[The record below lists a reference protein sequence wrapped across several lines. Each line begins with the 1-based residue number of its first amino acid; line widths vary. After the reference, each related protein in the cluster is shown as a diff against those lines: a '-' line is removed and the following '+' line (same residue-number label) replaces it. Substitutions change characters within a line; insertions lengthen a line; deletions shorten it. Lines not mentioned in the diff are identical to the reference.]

1 MTSRKNV
8 RLVAAAL
15 IGVVLLACGGWAA
28 ARQIKSPA
36 QIAADTAA
44 PRPSQLT
51 AKVTMQTLSAE
62 VITRGTVR
70 YGLPTPISLPTS
82 NLKGTGTGSSTPIVG
97 RLPKPGAK
105 LRERS
110 VAMTISGRPMIV
122 LQGASPMF
130 RDLGPGTKGQDV
142 LQLERALQRAG
153 LAPGRVD
160 GRYDAATATAVAGL
174 YRRVGSAPFG
184 ITDAEF
190 EKVNTAAAN
199 LSAARDKTLQARLAL
214 RVAQRGA
221 TPAEINQAR
230 LDAAAI
236 DESVDTTRTAIGAAR
251 GKIAD
256 ARDLQAIA
264 RRGERDG
271 DPTARRDVAAAGV
284 DVTAKQ
290 NALNDAIQ
298 AQSEAQHVV
307 DMLAPDALPTEVEA
321 AKSALRTAT
330 GKVAGA
336 RSDLA
341 AAQAAFGAAEN
352 VLRASSTKAGD
363 DGRKAARDL
372 ATAQS
377 DLRDA
382 QRTLRTQLH
391 KRALARARVRI
402 LRAPG
407 PSGIERETV
416 AAAVTEERRTRRE
429 LARLA
434 KGLSVQV
441 PADEILFVPSTPAN
455 VDAVTAKRGTP
466 ATGDLIT
473 VTNTRL
479 AIDSAL
485 SVEDAKLVKVGQKV
499 KISEPDL
506 HLNLTGT
513 VRQVARQN
521 GTNGAD
527 PGKRAIEIQPARA
540 PATLVNTSVALK
552 IAVKSSKG
560 RVLTVPTSAVSTAA
574 DGDQRVEVLRGG
586 RQSFVTVDVGLQAQG
601 FYEIAP
607 RNAGALKEGDEVVIG
622 ASGASL
628 AGKGPSNV
636 PVPPVP
642 PSSGGQGSTST
653 SAAGARRGP

>member
-36 QIAADTAA
+36 QVAADTAA

-51 AKVTMQTLSAE
+51 AKVTTQTLSAE

-70 YGLPTPISLPTS
+70 YGLPTPISLPVS
-82 NLKGTGTGSSTPIVG
+82 NLKGTGTGTGTPIVG

-122 LQGASPMF
+122 LQGATPMY
-130 RDLGPGTKGQDV
+130 RDLGPGTKGADV
-142 LQLERALQRAG
+142 LQLEHALARAG
-153 LAPGRVD
+153 LGPGPVD
-160 GRYDAATATAVAGL
+160 GRYDAATAAAVAGL
-174 YRRVGSAPFG
+174 YRRVGSTPFG
-184 ITDAEF
+184 VTDSQF
-190 EKVNTAAAN
+190 EKVNTAASN

-264 RRGERDG
+264 RRAERDG
-271 DPTARRDVAAAGV
+271 DPTARRDVAAAGI
-284 DVTAKQ
+284 DVTTKQ

-298 AQSEAQHVV
+298 AQNEAQHAVNI
-307 DMLAPDALPTEVEA
+307 LAPDALPADVELA
-321 AKSALRTAT
+321 RATLRTAT

-336 RSDLA
+336 RSDVA
-341 AAQAAFGAAEN
+341 AAEGAYRAAEN
-352 VLRASSTKAGD
+352 VLRASSTKARD

-372 ATAQS
+372 AVARS

-391 KRALARARVRI
+391 KRSLARTRVRI

-407 PSGIERETV
+407 PSGIERQTV
-416 AAAVTEERRTRRE
+416 AAALTEERRTRRE
-429 LARLA
+429 LARLSQ
-434 KGLSVQV
+434 GLSVQV

-521 GTNGAD
+521 GTNGVD
-527 PGKRAIEIQPARA
+527 PGKRAVEIQPNRA
-540 PATLVNTSVALK
+540 PSTLVNTSVALK

-574 DGDQRVEVLRGG
+574 DGDQRIEVLSGG
-586 RQSFVTVDVGLQAQG
+586 RQTFITVDVGLQAQG
-601 FYEIAP
+601 FYEISP
-607 RNAGALKEGDEVVIG
+607 RIRGALKEGDEVVIG
-622 ASGASL
+622 ASGASA

-636 PVPPVP
+636 PVAPV

-653 SAAGARRGP
+653 SGTGARSGP

>member
-1 MTSRKNV
+1 MKSRKNV
-8 RLVAAAL
+8 RLVTAL
-15 IGVVLLACGGWAA
+15 IGVVVLACGGWAA

-36 QIAADTAA
+36 QVAADTAP
-44 PRPSQLT
+44 PRPSQIT
-51 AKVTMQTLSAE
+51 ARVTTQTLSAE

-82 NLKGTGTGSSTPIVG
+82 NLKTGTAIVG

-122 LQGASPMF
+122 LQGDSPMH
-130 RDLGPGTKGQDV
+130 RDLAPGTEGEDV
-142 LQLERALQRAG
+142 QQLERALARAG
-153 LAPGRVD
+153 LSPGAVD
-160 GRYDAATATAVAGL
+160 GRYDAATAGAVAAL
-174 YRRVGSAPFG
+174 YRRVGSSPFG
-184 ITDAEF
+184 ITDTQF
-190 EKVNTAAAN
+190 DKFNTAAAN
-199 LSAARDKTLQARLAL
+199 VSAAADKTLQARLAL
-214 RVAQRGA
+214 RVAVRGA

-236 DESVDTTRTAIGAAR
+236 DEAIEITRTAIGTAR
-251 GKIAD
+251 GKVAD

-264 RRGERDG
+264 RRAAGEG
-271 DPTARRDVAAAGV
+271 DPAARRDVATAGV
-284 DVTAKQ
+284 DVTTKQ

-298 AQSEAQHVV
+298 ALNEAQHA
-307 DMLAPDALPTEVEA
+307 LNGLPPDALPAEVETARA
-321 AKSALRTAT
+321 AVRTAT
-330 GKVAGA
+330 GKVIGA
-336 RSDLA
+336 RADVA
-341 AAQAAFGAAEN
+341 AAEAAYGAAAN
-352 VLRASSTKAGD
+352 VLRASTAKARD

-372 ATAQS
+372 AVGQS
-377 DLRDA
+377 DLREA
-382 QRTLRTQLH
+382 QRTLSTQVH

-407 PSGIERETV
+407 PSGIERRTV
-416 AAAVTEERRTRRE
+416 ATALAEERRTRRE

-434 KGLSVQV
+434 LGMGVQV

-455 VDAVTAKRGTP
+455 VDSVTAKRGTP

-513 VRQVARQN
+513 VRQVAKQS
-521 GTNGAD
+521 GTNGVD
-527 PGKRAIEIQPARA
+527 PGKRYVEIQPNRA
-540 PATLVNTSVALK
+540 PSTLVNTSVALK

-560 RVLTVPTSAVSTAA
+560 QVLTVPTNAVSTAA
-574 DGDQRVEVLRGG
+574 DGDQRVEVSSGG
-586 RQSFVTVDVGLQAQG
+586 RQRFVTVDVGLQAQG
-601 FYEIAP
+601 FYEISP
-607 RNAGALKEGDEVVIG
+607 RTAGALKDGDEVVIG
-622 ASGASL
+622 ASGATT

-636 PVPPVP
+636 PVPPTP
-642 PSSGGQGSTST
+642 ATATTPGTTTSG
-653 SAAGARRGP
+653 AGAPNGP

>member
-36 QIAADTAA
+36 QVAADTAA

-51 AKVTMQTLSAE
+51 AKVATQTLSAE

-82 NLKGTGTGSSTPIVG
+82 ALKGTGTGTSTAIVG

-122 LQGASPMF
+122 LQGAVPMY
-130 RDLGPGTKGQDV
+130 RDLGLGARGADV
-142 LQLERALQRAG
+142 LQLERALARAG
-153 LAPGRVD
+153 LAPGAVD
-160 GRYDAATATAVAGL
+160 GSYDAATAAAAAAL
-174 YRRVGSAPFG
+174 YRRVGSSPFG

-190 EKVNTAAAN
+190 DKVNTASSN
-199 LSAARDKTLQARLAL
+199 LSAAREKTLTARLAL
-214 RVAQRGA
+214 RVARRGA

-230 LDAAAI
+230 LDATSI
-236 DESVDTTRTAIGAAR
+236 NESVQATRTAIGTAR

-256 ARDLQAIA
+256 ARDAQAIA
-264 RRGERDG
+264 RRAEGQG
-271 DPTARRDVAAAGV
+271 DAAARRDVATAGI
-284 DVTAKQ
+284 DVTTKQ

-298 AQSEAQHVV
+298 AQREAQHAV
-307 DMLAPDALPTEVEA
+307 DILAPDALPADVELA
-321 AKSALRTAT
+321 RAALRTTT

-336 RSDLA
+336 RADLA
-341 AAQAAFGAAEN
+341 AAEAAYSAAEN
-352 VLRASSTKAGD
+352 VLRASSTKARD

-372 ATAQS
+372 AVAQS

-382 QRTLRTQLH
+382 QRTLSTQLH
-391 KRALARARVRI
+391 KRELARVRVRI

-407 PSGIERETV
+407 PSGIERDAV
-416 AAAVTEERRTRRE
+416 AAALNEERRTGRE
-429 LARLA
+429 LARVARALR
-434 KGLSVQV
+434 VQV

-506 HLNLTGT
+506 HLNLTGI

-521 GTNGAD
+521 GTNNVD
-527 PGKRAIEIQPARA
+527 PGKRYIEIQPDRA
-540 PATLVNTSVALK
+540 PSTLVNTSVALK

-574 DGDQRVEVLRGG
+574 DGDQRVELVRGN
-586 RQSFVTVDVGLQAQG
+586 RRTFITVDVGLQAQG
-601 FYEIAP
+601 FYEISP
-607 RNAGALKEGDEVVIG
+607 RIAGALKDGDEVAIG
-622 ASGASL
+622 ASGASA
-628 AGKGPSNV
+628 AGKVPSNV
-636 PVPPVP
+636 PVPAV
-642 PSSGGQGSTST
+642 PSSAGQGTTST
-653 SAAGARRGP
+653 NAAGARRGP